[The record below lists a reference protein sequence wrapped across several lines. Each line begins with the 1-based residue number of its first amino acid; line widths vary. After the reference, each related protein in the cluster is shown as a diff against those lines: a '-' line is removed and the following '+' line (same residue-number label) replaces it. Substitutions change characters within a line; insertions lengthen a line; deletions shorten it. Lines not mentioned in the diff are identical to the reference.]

1 MEKHT
6 IGLNAG
12 HIWQILS
19 DNEPRTYKQLKEESG
34 LAERDLNMALGW
46 LAREDQIEIEQGP
59 DKDEFVFSIYFNNY
73 F

>member
-6 IGLNAG
+6 IGLNAD

-19 DNEPRTYKQLKEESG
+19 DNEPHTYEQLKEESR

-46 LAREDQIEIEQGP
+46 LAREDQIETKANDVILFL
-59 DKDEFVFSIYFNNY
+59 KNRKSI
-73 F
+73 